1 METQPSGRANHPV
14 DMDNSGRGARG
25 VQGLDR
31 RPEEETLAMYFARL
45 PLPELAGCW
54 VACVVDELIG
64 VKHFGQGM
72 DLAGINRA
80 LVVAAGRLHG
90 VTFERKIMAIG
101 VEVRST
107 DKPGK
112 ATPLADGGVPLIA
125 ISTEPAPEPMAGTV
139 KNKDVLQLFQRLSNA
154 PVGAWLIVPE
164 TVAKY
169 RTVACSLNGLRRKN
183 VAIAKVLQVYRDAV
197 GRCVVKRV

>member
-1 METQPSGRANHPV
+1 MMETQAGGRANHPV

-54 VACVVDELIG
+54 VACIVDELIG

-80 LVVAAGRLHG
+80 LVVAAERLHG

-101 VEVRST
+101 GLAVE
-107 DKPGK
+107 KPGK
-112 ATPLADGGVPLIA
+112 ATPLAAGGVPLIQ
-125 ISTEPAPEPMAGTV
+125 ISTEPAPEPKVGTV
-139 KNKDVLQLFQRLSNA
+139 KNKDVLALFERLSNA

-169 RTVACSLNGLRRKN
+169 RTVACSLNGLRRKK
-183 VAIAKVLQVYRDAV
+183 VAIAKVLTVYRDAV

>member
-1 METQPSGRANHPV
+1 METQSGGRANHPV

-80 LVVAAGRLHG
+80 LVVAAERLHG
-90 VTFERKIMAIG
+90 VTFERKIMAVG
-101 VEVRST
+101 EQRVAE
-107 DKPGK
+107 KPGK
-112 ATPLADGGVPLIA
+112 ATPLAEGGVPLIQ
-125 ISTEPAPEPMAGTV
+125 ISTEPAPEPKVGTV
-139 KNKDVLQLFQRLSNA
+139 KNKDVLQLFERLSKA

-164 TVAKY
+164 TIAKY
-169 RTVACSLNGLRRKN
+169 RTVACSLNGLRRRKVALSN
-183 VAIAKVLQVYRDAV
+183 VLTVYRDAV